1 MTEDQIDRK
10 IAVIFATDVVGYS
23 KSMEVD
29 EAQTIKNL
37 RACRRLLDA
46 SLKQYDGRIFNTAGD
61 SVLAE
66 FSSAVSAVE
75 CAANF
80 QRNIMQRNE
89 NAEIAEVMKFRVG
102 INMGDVVM
110 EGENLYGDG
119 VNIAARLEALAQP
132 NGISVSKPVYE
143 FVQAKT
149 NLSFNDLGMQQVKE
163 NKFHVFDVLLD
174 SSQKRSLSK
183 PLFSKLSHVIAMII
197 VVAVAGVGVFFWSP
211 APTKQKSEQLFS
223 DLDETKVNNVDDLA
237 SNLPVVLVRPFKN
250 LNNTSGNDFSISDS
264 VTETILIGLQRYEEI
279 VTLSSSTSYHVVNSK
294 LSNQEISELY
304 SVNYVVSG
312 TVQQS
317 GKAIRVTVELID
329 LASQRVGWAEKF
341 DFSDENLFD
350 AQDQIGDSI
359 LTALQIKAV
368 MGEQATFHKE
378 SATAYTIMLN
388 TRRHLRTLTKDGW
401 TRADS
406 LLQELLASDASEHM
420 KMNMSVWHRVVK
432 LFVGLSEDKPKD
444 LAEIIRFSDR
454 ALALN
459 PDAASHST
467 RAFVEANI
475 FKNCEKAL
483 HHAQQ
488 LRPLARSG
496 SDYQFMGLAF
506 TNCGE
511 LALGISAL
519 EKSLQMTPNDT
530 DLRITKNLMSAYLL
544 AERFGEAIEIGQRN
558 LGRKNSMIFILLA
571 YAEAINGNEQK
582 AREFLDQ
589 QLTFPNAV
597 NRDSFY
603 QQMAAISDKDFLD
616 KIFRELTKVGL
627 KSSD

>member
-1 MTEDQIDRK
+1 MTKDQIERK

-23 KSMEVD
+23 KSMEAD

-37 RACRRLLDA
+37 RACRKLLDA

-75 CAANF
+75 CAADF
-80 QRNIMQRNE
+80 QRHVKQRNQT
-89 NAEIAEVMKFRVG
+89 AEKAEVMEFRVG
-102 INMGDVVM
+102 VNMGDVVID
-110 EGENLYGDG
+110 GENLYGDG
-119 VNIAARLEALAQP
+119 VNIAARLETMAQP

-149 NLSFNDLGMQQVKE
+149 NLSFNDLGVQQVKE
-163 NKFHVFDVLLD
+163 NKFRVFDVLMD

-183 PLFSKLSHVIAMII
+183 PLFPKLSYVVGMII
-197 VVAVAGVGVFFWSP
+197 IVAVAGAGVFFWSL
-211 APTKQKSEQLFS
+211 APPKQKSEQLFS
-223 DLDETKVNNVDDLA
+223 DLDKTKVNKVDDFA
-237 SNLPVVLVRPFKN
+237 SNLPIVLVRPFKN
-250 LNNTSGNDFSISDS
+250 LSQTSGNEFSISDS

-279 VTLSSSTSYHVVNSK
+279 VTLSSSTSYHVVGLN
-294 LSNQEISELY
+294 LTNQEISELY
-304 SVNYVVSG
+304 NVDYVVSG
-312 TVQQS
+312 TVQQA

-329 LASQRVGWAEKF
+329 LTSQRVGWAEKF
-341 DFSDENLFD
+341 DFLDENLFD
-350 AQDQIGDSI
+350 AQDQIGDAI

-401 TRADS
+401 IRADG
-406 LLQELLASDASEHM
+406 LLQELMASDASEHM

-432 LFVGLSEDKPKD
+432 LFVGLSEDKSKD
-444 LAEIIRFSDR
+444 LAEIINFSDR

-475 FKNCEKAL
+475 FKNCERAL
-483 HHAQQ
+483 YHAQE

-511 LALGISAL
+511 FALGISAL

-544 AERFGEAIEIGQRN
+544 AERPDQAIEIGYRN
-558 LGRKNSMIFILLA
+558 LERKNSMIFTLLA
-571 YAEAINGNEQK
+571 YAEAINGNQEK
-582 AREFLDQ
+582 ARGLLDQ
-589 QLTFPNAV
+589 QLTFSNAV

-616 KIFRELTKVGL
+616 KIYQELAEVGL
-627 KSSD
+627 PRPN